1 MGPST
6 FERFGEQSSGRCQ
19 ADQPTDKFKGHS
31 RAIFGEMP
39 RLLLVGRTPLSAAL
53 LLLLLLKL
61 LGKPEQQA
69 EGSRNKSE
77 STPEREMFVKMSE
90 NIETSEEEVENIISE
105 NSCRV
110 TNPKTGD
117 QVGNDVHLKTMIRK
131 CEW

>member
-1 MGPST
+1 
-6 FERFGEQSSGRCQ
+6 
-19 ADQPTDKFKGHS
+19 
-31 RAIFGEMP
+31 MP
-39 RLLLVGRTPLSAAL
+39 RLLLVGRTPLSAALL

-77 STPEREMFVKMSE
+77 STPEREMFVEMSE